1 MLNAVCYNLLWFGGG
16 LVTGVASFGAN
27 LFAVPFVALLL
38 PPREAILLG
47 CISGTAVI
55 AAMSVIYVRHVHWG
69 GAALLT
75 AGALAGI
82 PLGVWAL
89 AHAGPRAL
97 LLGAAFCLGAFL
109 FWQWLPRGAG
119 RPPVGNWLALPLGV
133 ASGVM
138 MSAMGMGGPALA
150 AYVYLRKLEKEAALG
165 TVNVV
170 SVAIMA
176 VALPWQYWQG
186 LYDGME
192 IGLGLW
198 GALFAC
204 GGIAASVPLVRR
216 MDVRLFRKALLG
228 VLALAAVMLLARG
241 LLHWSG

>member
-1 MLNAVCYNLLWFGGG
+1 MLNAICYNLLWFGGG
-16 LVTGVASFGAN
+16 FVTGVASFGAN

-38 PPREAILLG
+38 PPRESILLG
-47 CISGTAVI
+47 CISGTAVF
-55 AAMSVIYVRHVHWG
+55 AAMSAIYARHIRWG

-97 LLGAAFCLGAFL
+97 LLGAAVCLGAFL
-109 FWQWLPRGAG
+109 FWQWLPGGGR
-119 RPPVGNWLALPLGV
+119 RPPVGRWLALPLGV
-133 ASGVM
+133 ASGAM
-138 MSAMGMGGPALA
+138 MSALGMGGPALV
-150 AYVYLRKLEKEAALG
+150 AYAYLRKLEKEATLG

-176 VALPWQYWQG
+176 VALPWQYMQG
-186 LYDGME
+186 LYDGLE

-198 GALFAC
+198 GAVFAC
-204 GGIAASVPLVRR
+204 CGIAVGIPLVRR
-216 MDVRLFRKALLG
+216 MDVRLFRKVLLTI
-228 VLALAAVMLLARG
+228 LALSAVMLLVRG
-241 LLHWSG
+241 LRQ